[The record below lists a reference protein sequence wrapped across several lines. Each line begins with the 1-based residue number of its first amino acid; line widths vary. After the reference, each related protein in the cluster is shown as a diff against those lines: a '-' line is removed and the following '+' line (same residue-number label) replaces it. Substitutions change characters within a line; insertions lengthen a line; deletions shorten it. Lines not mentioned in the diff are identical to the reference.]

1 MFRERQRYFYQAV
14 ILLLDHGPEGS
25 YGIILNRPTQYKV
38 SQIKSTV
45 HELLA
50 LFKDNRLYMGGDCGD
65 TAMVVLT
72 QRSDIQGVTEV
83 TQGIYH
89 HNVHG
94 AGAAVAAG
102 LAEPEDFRF
111 FAQYAGW
118 APGQLE
124 EECKSGVW
132 FCTAASPSLTLDQE
146 LSNGGAMWHAIL
158 QVMGGDHA
166 RVSDIVSEVEQRDL
180 REATARLQQA
190 AAGGSRMLPTDSQDG
205 DAEDCTSCYADDSYE
220 SYPDSPAGQWPSRSS
235 RYEDS

>member
-1 MFRERQRYFYQAV
+1 
-14 ILLLDHGPEGS
+14 
-25 YGIILNRPTQYKV
+25 
-38 SQIKSTV
+38 
-45 HELLA
+45 
-50 LFKDNRLYMGGDCGD
+50 
-65 TAMVVLT
+65 MVVLT
-72 QRSDIQGVTEV
+72 PRSDIQGVTEV

-102 LAEPEDFRF
+102 IAEPDDFRF

-132 FCTAASPSLTLDQE
+132 FCTAASPSLTLNQE
-146 LSNGGAMWHAIL
+146 LSTGGAMWHAIL

-190 AAGGSRMLPTDSQDG
+190 AAGGSRMLAADEDSEN
-205 DAEDCTSCYADDSYE
+205 EDCTSCYVDDAYHDDASE
-220 SYPDSPAGQWPSRSS
+220 QPHSRRSS
-235 RYEDS
+235 TYEDS

>member
-1 MFRERQRYFYQAV
+1 MLWFLQ
-14 ILLLDHGPEGS
+14 
-25 YGIILNRPTQYKV
+25 
-38 SQIKSTV
+38 
-45 HELLA
+45 
-50 LFKDNRLYMGGDCGD
+50 
-65 TAMVVLT
+65 
-72 QRSDIQGVTEV
+72 V

-132 FCTAASPSLTLDQE
+132 FCTAASPSLTLNQE

-158 QVMGGDHA
+158 QVMGGEHSAVWA
-166 RVSDIVSEVEQRDL
+166 R
-180 REATARLQQA
+180 AALQ
-190 AAGGSRMLPTDSQDG
+190 S
-205 DAEDCTSCYADDSYE
+205 SCLLGAVGLSF
-220 SYPDSPAGQWPSRSS
+220 
-235 RYEDS
+235 